1 MRVLQFQSVG
11 GASGDMILAAFAS
24 LGVDLS
30 VVEAALRSLT
40 PEGVRLRVEEAGSHG
55 LHGVRVVVEAPDP
68 DASDCGHLPHRHLS
82 DIAEIIGRA
91 ALSER
96 VRAMSLRVFE
106 RIAEAEA
113 EVHGTTVER
122 IHFHEV
128 GALDS
133 IADIVGG
140 CLALEILEV
149 DRVVVSPL
157 PLGCGTVEC
166 AHGTYPTPAPA
177 TTLLLRG
184 FPVSPTDE
192 PFELVTPTGAALLT
206 TWASGEA
213 VPAGSRITAVGHG
226 FGHRTLQ
233 SRPNLLRAT
242 LYETAA
248 GVSAGEDCLV
258 LECQVDDTQPEL
270 VGNLMDRLLEAGALD
285 VFTTPVQMKKQRPGV
300 LITVLCEDGVRE
312 AMLDLLFRESTT
324 FGVREYHT
332 RRTMLERRSLTVET
346 VFGPV
351 RVKVGAWR
359 GEDLTLS
366 PELEDCR
373 KLAAERGAAVRAV
386 YEAAAASAQGLW
398 GGGEVNSEQ

>member
-1 MRVLQFQSVG
+1 
-11 GASGDMILAAFAS
+11 
-24 LGVDLS
+24 
-30 VVEAALRSLT
+30 
-40 PEGVRLRVEEAGSHG
+40 VRSHG
-55 LHGVRVVVEAPDP
+55 LHGVRVIVEAPDP
-68 DASDCGHLPHRHLS
+68 AEPGHGHPPHRNLQ
-82 DIAEIIGRA
+82 DIREILA
-91 ALSER
+91 QADLPER
-96 VRAMSLRVFE
+96 VLATSLRVFE

-113 EVHGTTVER
+113 AVHNTTVDQ

-140 CLALEILEV
+140 CLALDMLQV
-149 DRVVVSPL
+149 DHVVVAPL

-184 FPVSPTDE
+184 FPVSPTNE

-206 TWASGEA
+206 TWASLSQ
-213 VPAGSRITAVGHG
+213 VPAASRITAVGHG

-242 LYETAA
+242 VYET
-248 GVSAGEDCLV
+248 EDAQPGTEVCLV

-270 VGNLMDRLLEAGALD
+270 VGALMDRLLAAGALD
-285 VFTTPVQMKKQRPGV
+285 AFTTPVQMKKQRPGT
-300 LITVLCEDGVRE
+300 LITVLSTDAGRD

-332 RRTMLERRSLTVET
+332 RRTTLDRRSMTVNT

-351 RVKVGAWR
+351 RVKVGAWH
-359 GEDLTLS
+359 GEDVTLS

-373 KLAAERGAAVRAV
+373 TLAAERGVAVRAV
-386 YEAAAASAQGLW
+386 YEAASAAALQSGL
-398 GGGEVNSEQ
+398 